1 MTCIVAITNGGAV
14 VMGADSCAGA
24 GSFSAPRLDRKVFVT
39 QAGGGL
45 LIGFTS
51 SFRMGDLLRYRLDVA
66 RRHPDVPLDRWMRT
80 EFIDAVRA
88 CLRSGGFLKSDSAVE
103 SGGVFIVAAEGRL
116 FVVDNDF
123 QVGEYAGPFF
133 AVGCGDRLAL
143 GAFHAAQR
151 LQGDALTV
159 DDMRARCETALG
171 AAAAFSGYV
180 LPPFHY
186 EVSITLSASKDAA

>member
-1 MTCIVAITNGGAV
+1 MTCIVAMTNGGAV
-14 VMGADSCAGA
+14 VMGADSCAGD

-45 LIGFTS
+45 LMGFTS

-80 EFIDAVRA
+80 DFIDAVRA
-88 CLRSGGFLKSDSAVE
+88 CLRAGGYLHASNSVE
-103 SGGVFIVAAEGRL
+103 SGGVFMVAAEGRL
-116 FVVDNDF
+116 FVVDSDF

-133 AVGCGDRLAL
+133 AVGCGDRFAL

-151 LQGDALTV
+151 LQGAAVTV
-159 DDMRARCETALG
+159 DDMRARCEIALG

-180 LPPFHY
+180 LLPFHY
-186 EVSITLSASKDAA
+186 EVAITLSASKEAA